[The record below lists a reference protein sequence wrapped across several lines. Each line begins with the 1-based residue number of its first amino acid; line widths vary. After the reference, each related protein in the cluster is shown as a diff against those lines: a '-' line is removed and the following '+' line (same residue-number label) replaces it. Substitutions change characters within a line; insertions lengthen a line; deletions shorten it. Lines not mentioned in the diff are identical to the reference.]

1 MCLIISS
8 NLILRAHL
16 HPLPIIYALKL
27 MNFFQEVMAGSMGG
41 REGSGLSDG
50 GNDSSKPVVYGMTAQ
65 EEAGEI

>member
-1 MCLIISS
+1 
-8 NLILRAHL
+8 
-16 HPLPIIYALKL
+16 

-50 GNDSSKPVVYGMTAQ
+50 GNDSSKPVVYGTTAQ